1 MATVKVNINGIHEL
15 DFPSGVSSATT
26 VDGVTTINLSGGG
39 GGGVSGSGTTGFVP
53 VWTGAT
59 ALGDSH
65 IDDGITTSGTVTS
78 SEPVSVISLAIG
90 SNIVIP
96 TTATGYHGTGAGD
109 VKVQLS
115 DGTGTSGH
123 VATYDATGGLTDGGS
138 IPAAGITQLTGD
150 VTAGPGSGSQVA
162 TLANTAV
169 GPGSYTNTNLTV
181 DSKGRIT
188 AAANGTNGTV
198 TSVALTVP
206 ARQTVTGSPVTTSG
220 TLAISDNTQ
229 SANLVFGG
237 PSSGSAAAPTFRSL
251 VAADL
256 PASDIVR
263 VVGIT
268 IDGGGSV
275 PSTGVKGYIVIPYG
289 CTVTGW
295 TIIADQSGLASVDVN
310 FIAGSGAPPT
320 APNIPTDPTNL
331 ISASAPVSLTGP
343 SQSAAGGSS
352 AVSTWYKTLTQWGT
366 LMFDLTSVTTCTRV
380 TVQVLLKLS

>member
-1 MATVKVNINGIHEL
+1 M
-15 DFPSGVSSATT
+15 
-26 VDGVTTINLSGGG
+26 
-39 GGGVSGSGTTGFVP
+39 
-53 VWTGAT
+53 
-59 ALGDSH
+59 
-65 IDDGITTSGTVTS
+65 
-78 SEPVSVISLAIG
+78 SVISLAIG

-96 TTATGYHGTGAGD
+96 TTATGYHGTGVGD

-169 GPGSYTNTNLTV
+169 GAGSYTNTNLTV

-206 ARQTVTGSPVTTSG
+206 ARQTVTGSPITTNG

-229 SANLVFGG
+229 AANLVFGG

-275 PSTGVKGYIVIPYG
+275 PSTGVKGYVVIPYG
-289 CTVTGW
+289 CTITGW
-295 TIIADQSGLASVDVN
+295 TIIADHSGLASVDIN

-320 APNIPTDPTNL
+320 APNIPTDSNK
-331 ISASAPVSLTGP
+331 ISASAPVVLS
-343 SQSAAGGSS
+343 SAQSAAGGSS
-352 AVSTWYKTLTQWGT
+352 AISTWSTSLGQWGT
-366 LMFDLTSVTTCTRV
+366 VMFNLNSVTTCTRV
-380 TVQVLLKLS
+380 SVQLQVQLS

>member
-65 IDDGITTSGTVTS
+65 VDDGVTTSGTVTS

-123 VATYDATGGLTDGGS
+123 VAAFDANGGLTDGGA
-138 IPAAGITQLTGD
+138 PA
-150 VTAGPGSGSQVA
+150 S
-162 TLANTAV
+162 
-169 GPGSYTNTNLTV
+169 
-181 DSKGRIT
+181 
-188 AAANGTNGTV
+188 GTV

-237 PSSGSAAAPTFRSL
+237 PSSGSAAAPTFRSI

-263 VVGIT
+263 TVGIT

-275 PSTGVKGYIVIPYG
+275 PSTGAKGYIVIPYG
-289 CTVTGW
+289 CTITGW

-331 ISASAPVSLTGP
+331 ISASAPVALTGP

-380 TVQVLLKLS
+380 TVQLLLQLS